1 MDFSRLRQLQLSS
14 DTEIKPFKCAE
25 EDLNGFLFEDAKHF
39 HQELMA
45 VTYLLEDTSENVTVA
60 YFSLLADKITF
71 NPDEKSIWNR
81 LNRNIPNPKRRKS
94 YPAIKIGR
102 LAVNE
107 EFTGQGIGTFVL
119 ESIKY
124 TFTANKRLGCRF
136 LTVDALNSAVSFY
149 ERNGFQFFTDSDAKD
164 ETRLMFYDLKNF
176 VQVTNGRG

>member
-1 MDFSRLRQLQLSS
+1 MRQLQLSS

-107 EFTGQGIGTFVL
+107 EFTGQANNEQVLIFRAFHISVCRPAPYELPLPLISQGINTCLSKHETVL
-119 ESIKY
+119 
-124 TFTANKRLGCRF
+124 THHG
-136 LTVDALNSAVSFY
+136 
-149 ERNGFQFFTDSDAKD
+149 QAKK
-164 ETRLMFYDLKNF
+164 L
-176 VQVTNGRG
+176 